1 MKEYNLLMKI
11 SDNNCKPFSFSS
23 VRASPIKHLIIIGE
37 VGVVIGDEMLSA
49 LREAFDAGLTVH
61 LRAESGEKP

>member
-23 VRASPIKHLIIIGE
+23 VRASPIKHIIILGD

>member
-1 MKEYNLLMKI
+1 MKEYNLLMQI
-11 SDNNCKPFSFSS
+11 SDNKCKPFLFSS

-37 VGVVIGDEMLSA
+37 VGLIIGDEMLSA

-61 LRAESGEKP
+61 LKAEPGERP